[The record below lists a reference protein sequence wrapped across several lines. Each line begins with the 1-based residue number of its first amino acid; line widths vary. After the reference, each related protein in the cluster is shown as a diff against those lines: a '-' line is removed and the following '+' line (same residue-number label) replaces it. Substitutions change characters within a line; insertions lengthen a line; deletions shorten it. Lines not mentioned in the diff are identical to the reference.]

1 MRSHN
6 PDRLKFTNCDRTYNK
21 VELEINMLLNQRL
34 ELLSE
39 LEQTPEEYIPELLNL
54 VRVFRQSRMITMQTL
69 SASTWEK
76 AMDQINNN
84 TPDLQKLRRQKLKQL
99 FESWAI
105 LDTEDE
111 QKEALQIIESL
122 EGISI

>member
-1 MRSHN
+1 
-6 PDRLKFTNCDRTYNK
+6 
-21 VELEINMLLNQRL
+21 MLLNQRL